1 MASICDDEIV
11 HGCLFLLIIFCLGI
25 IDVSLVVIICPGP
38 GPGPVGAGLHEG
50 GVLPGDARG
59 EDREPAE
66 YDADQGPWVQTC
78 GLCLTL
84 FRMDSTISTI
94 DNTWI
99 RRTKTILLC
108 LIDNGF
114 LKRIC

>member
-38 GPGPVGAGLHEG
+38 GPGPGGTGLHEG

-59 EDREPAE
+59 EYGEPAE

-78 GLCLTL
+78 DRCLTVY
-84 FRMDSTISTI
+84 RMDSTISTI

>member
-25 IDVSLVVIICPGP
+25 INVRLVVIIRPGP
-38 GPGPVGAGLHEG
+38 GPGAAGAGLHEG

-59 EDREPAE
+59 EDGEPAE

-78 GLCLTL
+78 ERCLTL
-84 FRMDSTISTI
+84 FRMDSIMS
-94 DNTWI
+94 
-99 RRTKTILLC
+99 RQ
-108 LIDNGF
+108 
-114 LKRIC
+114 